1 MGKLFNR
8 VSVLNFIDEKWRGFE
23 ILKNG
28 RNLAGLVHPH
38 LGNGDFR
45 RLGRSV
51 ENVVMRG
58 VLLGIEQIRGNVS
71 SQMIASTSGYM
82 ASAEDFLVLNIS
94 PGKWQQLCPET

>member
-1 MGKLFNR
+1 MGKLFDR
-8 VSVLNFIDEKWRGFE
+8 VSVLNFIDEKRRGFE

-28 RNLAGLVHPH
+28 RNLAVLVHPH

-58 VLLGIEQIRGNVS
+58 VLLGIEQTRGNVS
-71 SQMIASTSGYM
+71 SQMIASTGGYM
-82 ASAEDFLVLNIS
+82 ASTEDFLVLNIS
-94 PGKWQQLCPET
+94 SGKWQQLCPET